1 MIKNSKW
8 LSFVWI
14 FVGGTLL
21 FACGYY
27 YGLKESRKVVDS
39 YPDVSPDQSEKLRN
53 NVSNSQNTSQAFV
66 ADRSTVSPN
75 KLDSIVSLGISKSLG
90 GIQEILQEFQNETNP
105 VYKFSKLGEAMK
117 QLNKDNLSETLEV
130 FESIPFGFENMQEYR
145 MLLYAWSQFDPY
157 GAIDYCKSRASGM
170 GAGFAVAGV
179 LEGWAARNPEKALG
193 WVEKPENQ
201 GMARLY
207 NFGLIKG
214 WASTDLEGAS
224 EYVLKMEGGD
234 EVGKLIGTLT
244 EFYSKR
250 GFSEASRWAEEIENP
265 KLKEAAFTKLSRSL
279 ARDKPQE
286 MANWLAPHAEGNY
299 AIKAFEGLG
308 TRWSETDP
316 QAAINYFSELP
327 EGKVQEVG
335 VKSVIGNW
343 AKQDPLAAGNW
354 LNEQPPSPQI
364 DSALANYA
372 STVSRDDGASAME
385 WAVSIS
391 EEKLQQK
398 TIRSVGQE
406 WYRQDKDAV
415 ETWLPESGL
424 PEDLQKSIRNPPKKN
439 WWQSLRDL

>member
-1 MIKNSKW
+1 M
-8 LSFVWI
+8 
-14 FVGGTLL
+14 
-21 FACGYY
+21 
-27 YGLKESRKVVDS
+27 VDS

-53 NVSNSQNTSQAFV
+53 NVPNSQNTSQAFV

-157 GAIDYCKSRASGM
+157 GAIEYCNSRASGI
-170 GAGFAVAGV
+170 GAGFAVSGV
-179 LEGWAARNPEKALG
+179 LEGWAARNPQEARN

-201 GMARLY
+201 GMSKLY
-207 NFGLIKG
+207 NFGLVKG
-214 WASTDLEGAS
+214 WASTDLESAS
-224 EYVLKMEGGD
+224 EYVLNMEGGA
-234 EVGKLIGTLT
+234 EVEKLAGTLVD
-244 EFYSKR
+244 FYNKR
-250 GFSEASRWAEEIENP
+250 GFEQASRWAEEIENP
-265 KLKEAAFTKLSRSL
+265 KLKEAAFTNLSRKL
-279 ARDKPQE
+279 TRDQPAE
-286 MANWLAPHAEGNY
+286 MASWLADHTDGKY
-299 AIKAFEGLG
+299 AVKAFENLG

-327 EGKVQEVG
+327 EGKIQEVG
-335 VKSVIGNW
+335 IKSVIGNW
-343 AKQDPLAAGNW
+343 AKQDALSAGNW
-354 LNEQPPSPQI
+354 LNEQPSSPRL

-372 STVSRDDGASAME
+372 STVSRDDGGSAME

-398 TIRSVGQE
+398 TKEPVLLFE
-406 WYRQDKDAV
+406 
-415 ETWLPESGL
+415 
-424 PEDLQKSIRNPPKKN
+424 KN
-439 WWQSLRDL
+439 KYINLHEFSCP